1 MASVGGNKDSS
12 ISKAYDLT
20 ATPIPAIVNGLA
32 LLTTPAVSPQI
43 SGNAQMTSPASS
55 AKGIVKNILTSSKNT
70 TKAVGPSA
78 KAAWLFGGAQLLGAY
93 MINDGDLENG
103 AGFITAW
110 SALYLIVSG
119 KGSIS
124 ALKYGKIWP
133 FVLSTM
139 AIGNTALYGKR
150 FLTSDFNK

>member
-1 MASVGGNKDSS
+1 MASTTGNKGSVS
-12 ISKAYDLT
+12 QVYDLT
-20 ATPIPAIVNGLA
+20 ATPVPALVNGLA
-32 LLTTPAVSPQI
+32 LLATPVVSPQI

-55 AKGIVKNILTSSKNT
+55 AKGVVKNILTSSKNT

-93 MINDGDLENG
+93 IINDGDLENG
-103 AGFITAW
+103 AGFVTAW
-110 SALYLIVSG
+110 SALYMIVSG

-124 ALKYGKIWP
+124 ALKYGRVWP
-133 FVLSTM
+133 LVLSTM
-139 AIGNTALYGKR
+139 AVGNAALYGKR